1 MGVGIPNSTFKQSVL
16 TNTGPDR
23 DVAEDFSGGVLMKTR
38 NLLLPMAMV
47 FAIGAPACTTA
58 QDASAGDL
66 EAVKAQFVGHYEL
79 VIYES
84 FRPNGEVI
92 DMNYVG
98 RILYDE
104 HDNMSAIGMPKD
116 LPARA
121 QESSERVQGGFA
133 YWGKVSFDLPN
144 GIVIHHVE
152 GSPTRGSWPGVD
164 NIRYFEFTDEGLLK
178 LSLKNAEGQTTG
190 TLTWRKIES

>member
-1 MGVGIPNSTFKQSVL
+1 MGMVL
-16 TNTGPDR
+16 
-23 DVAEDFSGGVLMKTR
+23 
-38 NLLLPMAMV
+38 
-47 FAIGAPACTTA
+47 AIAAPAYMRI
-58 QDASAGDL
+58 QDASTGDL

-84 FRPNGEVI
+84 FRPNGEVV
-92 DMNYVG
+92 DMNYIG

-121 QESSERVQGGFA
+121 RESSELVQGGFA

-164 NIRYFEFTDEGLLK
+164 NIRYFEFTDEK
-178 LSLKNAEGQTTG
+178 PTENAASRPHSG
-190 TLTWRKIES
+190 TSG